1 MNILSRKVLL
11 EHLQA
16 DMLTVSGTEGGTI
29 EIDGQQSI
37 AKIEY
42 KEGNTIA
49 KLKATLSIGGEDNK
63 EFRVEIVYRIIVEIE
78 GEVTEQAI
86 KDNYE
91 ELFKG
96 VGRKVSYI
104 NSFITNE
111 LLNSPLV
118 LPPSI
123 IKERNKDK

>member
-1 MNILSRKVLL
+1 MNILNRKVLL

-16 DMLTVSGTEGGTI
+16 DALAVSDTEEVTI
-29 EIDGQQSI
+29 EIDGKQSI
-37 AKIEY
+37 TKIEY

-49 KLKATLSIGGEDNK
+49 KLKADLSIGGEDNK
-63 EFRVEIVYRIIVEIE
+63 AFRIEIVYRIIAEIE
-78 GEVTEQAI
+78 GEVTEEDI

-96 VGRKVSYI
+96 VGRKISYI

-123 IKERNKDK
+123 IKERNEGK